1 MTIPSYFSDRE
12 FGPAPRD
19 RDTLKENTREA
30 LYAHV
35 VTCINNNWF
44 AEHFPYRCNDGNVIC
59 GTEIVGLRTAI
70 TGHIEAV
77 TLSNNAYG
85 LSDSDIFDL
94 VEFAAQR
101 VSRPSHLRDSYNKDG
116 YHSVM
121 KHHHLKFDRK
131 AGLEEFR
138 SAINQLL
145 DRGSANFI
153 LDAEGQIQ
161 RLGSATVRTL
171 VSRLQP
177 ETGDATLDQLIFLAA
192 ELYMSKDAVQRQIA
206 LEKIWDGFERLKTIK
221 GSGDKKNRVK
231 ALLSAIQP
239 DDLRTRIDAE
249 MLALSKIG
257 NEFQIRHTETD
268 KPAVPD
274 IARDYL
280 FTRMGAMITFLL
292 AANKLL
298 HEEMQ

>member
-44 AEHFPYRCNDGNVIC
+44 AEHFPYRCDDGNVIC
-59 GTEIVGLRTAI
+59 GTETNGLRTVI

-77 TLSNNAYG
+77 KLSNNAYG

-101 VSRPSHLRDSYNKDG
+101 VSRPSPLKDSHYKDG
-116 YHSVM
+116 YHSIM

-138 SAINQLL
+138 GAVNQLL
-145 DRGSANFI
+145 ERGSANFT
-153 LDAEGQIQ
+153 LDEEGQIR

-177 ETGDATLDQLIFLAA
+177 DTGDATLDQIIFLAA

-206 LEKIWDGFERLKTIK
+206 LEKLWDGFERLKTIK
-221 GSGDKKNRVK
+221 GSGDKKKCVQ
-231 ALLSAIQP
+231 ALLSEVQP
-239 DDLRTRIDAE
+239 DDLRNHIDSE
-249 MLALSKIG
+249 MSGLSKIG
-257 NEFQIRHTETD
+257 NTFQIRHTETD

-292 AANKLL
+292 EANGLL
-298 HEEMQ
+298 HEEIE